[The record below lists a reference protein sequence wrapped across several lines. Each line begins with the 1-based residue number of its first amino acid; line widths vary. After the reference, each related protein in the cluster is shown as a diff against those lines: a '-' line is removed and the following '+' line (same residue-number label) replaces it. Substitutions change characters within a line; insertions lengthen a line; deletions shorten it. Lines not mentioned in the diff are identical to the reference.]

1 MNDLSPVSL
10 CECAGEGLESKVTL
24 RSITPCNISRIIF
37 FNLALM
43 RHMANNLSAV
53 VVRASADIWFPTKDR
68 PNLSSFFAKR
78 HFTFQVTFS
87 FYFFILRIRSIELTK
102 KKQEITRHRFV
113 LQQTRKKVSLQ
124 ALPPSEFTA
133 FHDRQQMLHVIY
145 DMSNMTAV
153 SWIALTTESE
163 SLSIITQLKLI
174 SIANLIARRITSQ
187 CLNDICILLT
197 FHFLR
202 QNSQHPSLAV
212 MHHDTYAYIISLFE
226 DSPTNISFE
235 PALGMWYPFQISFGL
250 ADLYPL
256 QSE

>member
-24 RSITPCNISRIIF
+24 RSIAPCNISRIIF

-78 HFTFQVTFS
+78 HFTFQVTF
-87 FYFFILRIRSIELTK
+87 FFYYYYYYYFFFENQIYRTNKKETSNYTSSFSIT
-102 KKQEITRHRFV
+102 TDRF
-113 LQQTRKKVSLQ
+113 LFKLC
-124 ALPPSEFTA
+124 LPRNSQLF
-133 FHDRQQMLHVIY
+133 
-145 DMSNMTAV
+145 MTV
-153 SWIALTTESE
+153 NKCIALTTESE
-163 SLSIITQLKLI
+163 SLSIITQLKLV

-212 MHHDTYAYIISLFE
+212 MHHHTYACVISLFE
-226 DSPTNISFE
+226 GSPTNISCE
-235 PALGMWYPFQISFGL
+235 PALGMWYPFQISL
-250 ADLYPL
+250 WSSRSIPT
-256 QSE
+256 SK

>member
-24 RSITPCNISRIIF
+24 RSIAPCNISRIIF

-78 HFTFQVTFS
+78 HFTFQVTFFLLFFI
-87 FYFFILRIRSIELTK
+87 FYFENQINRTNKKETSNYTSSFSIT
-102 KKQEITRHRFV
+102 TDRF
-113 LQQTRKKVSLQ
+113 LFKLC
-124 ALPPSEFTA
+124 LPRNSQLF
-133 FHDRQQMLHVIY
+133 
-145 DMSNMTAV
+145 MTV
-153 SWIALTTESE
+153 NKCIALTTESE
-163 SLSIITQLKLI
+163 SLSIITQLKLV

-202 QNSQHPSLAV
+202 QSSQHPSLAV

-226 DSPTNISFE
+226 DSPTNISFD
-235 PALGMWYPFQISFGL
+235 PALGMWYPFQIFLWSSRSI
-250 ADLYPL
+250 PT
-256 QSE
+256 SK

>member
-1 MNDLSPVSL
+1 MQYLSHH
-10 CECAGEGLESKVTL
+10 
-24 RSITPCNISRIIF
+24 F
-37 FNLALM
+37 FNLALV

-53 VVRASADIWFPTKDR
+53 VVRASSADIWFPTKNR

-78 HFTFQVTFS
+78 HFTFQVTF
-87 FYFFILRIRSIELTK
+87 FFFFLIILRIRSIELTK
-102 KKQEITRHRFV
+102 KKQEITRHRLV
-113 LQQTRKKVSLQ
+113 LQQTRKEVSLQ

-163 SLSIITQLKLI
+163 SLSIITQLKLV

-202 QNSQHPSLAV
+202 QSSQHSSLAV
-212 MHHDTYAYIISLFE
+212 MHHDTYACIISLFA

-235 PALGMWYPFQISFGL
+235 TALGMWYPFQIFLWSSRSI
-250 ADLYPL
+250 PT
-256 QSE
+256 SK